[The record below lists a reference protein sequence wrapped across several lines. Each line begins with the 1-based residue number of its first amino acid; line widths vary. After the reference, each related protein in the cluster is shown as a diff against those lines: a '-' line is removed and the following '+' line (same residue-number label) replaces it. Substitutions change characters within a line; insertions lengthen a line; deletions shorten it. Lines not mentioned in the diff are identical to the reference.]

1 MQYKSRQTPVEAA
14 RFCCRR
20 SWADQGPAAAYDAL
34 DYWFY
39 GPGVMRLYFPED
51 LARLPRPERDD
62 WRALWDDVL
71 AAQVKALGH

>member
-1 MQYKSRQTPVEAA
+1 M
-14 RFCCRR
+14 
-20 SWADQGPAAAYDAL
+20 AAYDAL

-71 AAQVKALGH
+71 AAQVKALRH